1 MIFELL
7 MIFEMDR
14 AASNL
19 DPITKVR
26 CLIIN
31 IYFLDYLL
39 ELIDAI
45 PKRVHLIFQLIPYF
59 VASESFVCDHDHL
72 IMNTDH
78 NHGH

>member
-1 MIFELL
+1 MLMIFELL
-7 MIFEMDR
+7 MTFEMDR

-26 CLIIN
+26 LIIN

-45 PKRVHLIFQLIPYF
+45 PKRVHLIFQLISYF
-59 VASESFVCDHDHL
+59 VASESLRVSCV
-72 IMNTDH
+72 IT
-78 NHGH
+78 